1 MYAKLLSEPKYEYL
15 IKNRENAGIKHLND
29 SKAFI
34 EFSNTMDNIYENID
48 AYNPNRKKK
57 MFLMT

>member
-34 EFSNTMDNIYENID
+34 EFSNIMDDIYENID
-48 AYNPNRKKK
+48 AYNPNGKKK
-57 MFLMT
+57 